1 MRAVT
6 AAEMRQIE
14 DDAIASGTTVEE
26 LMQRAGRAVADH
38 IGDILGGQIAQQRI
52 LVLAGP
58 GNNGGDGL
66 IAARILRQRGAS
78 VSVACPIPRAD
89 DPLLAECEAAGC
101 LIIPDVGSSIAAAL
115 SGADVV
121 IDALLGTGRSR
132 KIDGPILEA
141 LHLAQ
146 EAASNTTFLAV
157 DVPSGLD
164 SDSGELDP
172 ATLRADVTV
181 ALGSVKIGCLT
192 PTGAE
197 MCGQIRVAE
206 IGLGAFVDD
215 GTGIGVLTSNDVAGM
230 LPERRA
236 AGHKGTFGHSLII
249 GGSEAYRG
257 APALAARAAAR
268 AGSGTVAIA
277 APDLITT
284 SLATSAPESTHIPLT
299 SHPQTG
305 LTGAG
310 AATQLMAAL
319 QTKAPDAFCIGPG
332 LGRSVGTDVVR
343 QTSCFERLPAET
355 SASDPGRRLL

>member
-66 IAARILRQRGAS
+66 IAARILRQRGAA
-78 VSVACPIPRAD
+78 VSVVCPIPRAD

-101 LIIPDVGSSIAAAL
+101 LVIPDVGAGLAAAL
-115 SGADVV
+115 SNTDIV

-141 LHLAQ
+141 LNLAR

-164 SDSGELDP
+164 SDSGEVDP

-206 IGLGAFVDD
+206 IGLGALATIDA
-215 GTGIGVLTSNDVAGM
+215 GIGVLTSNDVAGM

-277 APDLITT
+277 APDLITA
-284 SLATSAPESTHIPLT
+284 SLASSAPESTHIPLT

-319 QTKAPDAFCIGPG
+319 QTKAA
-332 LGRSVGTDVVR
+332 GRSFALGPVWVVPSALMSSSM
-343 QTSCFERLPAET
+343 SCFERF
-355 SASDPGRRLL
+355 RLKRSH